1 MSRIWE
7 KLNDPETTLVFD
19 IDGTLISYNY
29 GEFRAHHELDRAET
43 EEEFRSVDIYNGC
56 RGIPAI
62 RDFLKN
68 RDPQHVYCL
77 SMEPHQ
83 HDVSKKKAVHM
94 YYGILPSHVFL
105 VEDHSEKP
113 GVLKKIAEASGA
125 DQNNLV
131 FIDDNSM
138 VLRRVEEETGFSTA
152 HVTVFFEDH
161 ESTISFRTDS
171 D

>member
-1 MSRIWE
+1 MGRIWE
-7 KLNDPETTLVFD
+7 KLNDPKTTLVFD

-29 GEFRAHHELDRAET
+29 GEFRAHHELDRAKT

-56 RGIPAI
+56 RGSPVI

-68 RDPQHVYCL
+68 RDLRNVYCL

-83 HDVSKKKAVHM
+83 HDESKKRAVHM
-94 YYGILPSHVFL
+94 YYGILPSNVFL

-113 GVLKKIAEASGA
+113 GVLKKIAEASKA
-125 DQNNLV
+125 DRDSLV

-138 VLRRVEEETGFSTA
+138 VLRKVEEETGFCTA

-161 ESTISFRTDS
+161 ESMIRF
-171 D
+171 